1 MSALRE
7 ALERIESNRAGRAAD
22 SRSVP
27 AAPAVTSVR
36 PPQIEPTAV
45 EAAWIATPLSIGGS
59 TQSSPSASERTPLDD
74 AALAISRNF
83 AANSSLVVVGCDLSL
98 PLAVLAAS
106 LAEALRRQAEAAPP
120 IRLEVLA
127 AADVASQ
134 AERLRAADGV
144 LLAVELDR
152 TLARAAD
159 VTAAVLRAQG
169 VTIAGV
175 IALR

>member
-1 MSALRE
+1 MSGLRE
-7 ALERIESNRAGRAAD
+7 ALERIESNRAGRAAE

-27 AAPAVTSVR
+27 ALPPAVAGAP
-36 PPQIEPTAV
+36 PPQVDPAAIES
-45 EAAWIATPLSIGGS
+45 AWIATPLSIGAS
-59 TQSSPSASERTPLDD
+59 TQSSPTAAERTPLDD
-74 AALAISRNF
+74 AALTIARNF
-83 AANSSLVVVGCDLSL
+83 AANSSVVLVGCDLSL
-98 PLAVLAAS
+98 PLAVLAAN
-106 LAEALRRQAEAAPP
+106 LGEALRQVDSKSPVRVDFVAAG
-120 IRLEVLA
+120 A
-127 AADVASQ
+127 VASQ

-169 VTIAGV
+169 VTVAGV

>member
-98 PLAVLAAS
+98 PLAVLAAN
-106 LAEALRRQAEAAPP
+106 LDEALRRADCESPVRVDVVAAS
-120 IRLEVLA
+120 
-127 AADVASQ
+127 DVASQ